1 MNNITSIDHI
11 NDLAIQYYEVKR
23 EKRKLR
29 KATKKAEQEKRD
41 RMVGEISIFS
51 RFKS

>member
-1 MNNITSIDHI
+1 MNSITSIDHI

-41 RMVGEISIFS
+41 RMVGEISLFS